1 MQKMKLDVFPCS
13 FAVFQKLSSKA
24 FFNSFPYRDKER
36 CSMTFYFGKSRV
48 DKKKNRL
55 SYLQNDCI
63 YVKRNVFLKMK
74 FWIRLFFGKQ
84 HASTVWKIAI
94 KLVKNFPETFLL
106 HSLAFQKLQLCL
118 RWKYRTSK
126 TPLPQKKPLI
136 EWNEI
141 VYRTKWTYQR

>member
-1 MQKMKLDVFPCS
+1 MPDAKDETRRVSMFLCCI
-13 FAVFQKLSSKA
+13 SKA
-24 FFNSFPYRDKER
+24 FFNSFPYRDKGR
-36 CSMTFYFGKSRV
+36 CYITFYFGRSRV
-48 DKKKNRL
+48 EKLRRIDYRIFKTIV
-55 SYLQNDCI
+55 YM
-63 YVKRNVFLKMK
+63 KRNVFLKMK